1 MVMGGHIKGFH
12 YGQNDRFITFYKP
25 LLLGPWW
32 YKNSSNRLKQFDFQI
47 PGPAFHRQHR
57 LHTKKNNIKHFPR
70 WQCGCVHGTSGV

>member
-47 PGPAFHRQHR
+47 PRPCVSQTTSFAYKEKQH
-57 LHTKKNNIKHFPR
+57 
-70 WQCGCVHGTSGV
+70 